1 MDKNTQGRI
10 RACVNG
16 TECGQIY
23 TGRLESGAEVHMS
36 LWERGAHSGAWS
48 GVQKGGLGYIVGMG
62 RSTQVQAGAHVD
74 RKGVSRYTQDVMIS
88 GVHIAGWRQMYTGHG

>member
-16 TECGQIY
+16 TESGQIY
-23 TGRLESGAEVHMS
+23 TGRLESGAEVHRS

-48 GVQKGGLGYIVGMG
+48 GVQKGGSGYRVGRG
-62 RSTQVQAGAHVD
+62 RSTQVQVGAHVD
-74 RKGVSRYTQDVMIS
+74 GKGVGDILRT
-88 GVHIAGWRQMYTGHG
+88 